1 MKYEFVLIQ
10 YWKKYFTGTKLD
22 KFIFFNDK
30 IKKKTFH
37 MKKLKK
43 IEMKRIKKKEEEK
56 EIEIG

>member
-1 MKYEFVLIQ
+1 MI
-10 YWKKYFTGTKLD
+10 KL
-22 KFIFFNDK
+22 
-30 IKKKTFH
+30 KKKTFH